1 MFRIGPVVQRNAVGK
16 TLNKER
22 PLSYFKTP
30 VFVLLASLG
39 LILEAPLPAVAQRL
53 SLGIKA
59 GVATLEPVSAVG
71 IFGTQLHPLVFGPV
85 IEVGLPHDLR
95 VEVSALHRHITYRW
109 KAPIFASALFP
120 PQQVQEETRAGSWE
134 LPVVLR
140 KPVSFGRRFRPF
152 GEVGLAIRHTSSTTH
167 AHGYVYEQVTAPA
180 PFSVDEKTTELVKPW
195 SRGLVV
201 GVGQELKIG
210 LLYVQPQL
218 RYMRFSTTFVGHG
231 VPPPRI
237 GLAGLQSNPNSL
249 DLLIRVTFT
258 PRPKY
263 H

>member
-1 MFRIGPVVQRNAVGK
+1 MKVFTSAANVFFIFS
-16 TLNKER
+16 
-22 PLSYFKTP
+22 SYFKTP

-85 IEVGLPHDLR
+85 IEVGLPHDLS
-95 VEVSALHRHITYRW
+95 VEVSALHRHITYGW
-109 KAPIFASALFP
+109 KVPISTGAFFP

-140 KPVSFGRRFRPF
+140 KPVPFGRRFRPF

-167 AHGYVYEQVTAPA
+167 AHGYVYEQVTAPGESFLRPGA
-180 PFSVDEKTTELVKPW
+180 PFSIDEKTSELVKPW
-195 SRGLVV
+195 SRGLVA
-201 GVGQELKIG
+201 GVGQELKVG
-210 LLYVQPQL
+210 LLYVQPEL
-218 RYMRFSTTFVGHG
+218 RYMRFSTTFAAHG

-237 GLAGLQSNPNSL
+237 GPGGLKSNRNSL
-249 DLLIRVTFT
+249 DFFIGVTFT
-258 PRPKY
+258 R
-263 H
+263 